1 MPSAL
6 WAVPRFVAHFA
17 SFGQVLL
24 YLPLALDIA
33 GKECMLA
40 LSLLLTVSFGFSATL
55 HLVTRNTR
63 LRPLSKMISALQP
76 FLIPVLLLLTLNLYS
91 SSPTASPTLRERLT
105 QHHSSSSSSS
115 TSPASSYLADL
126 TSTPFFHSLVS
137 LARAAPSY
145 WEKILRTSSP
155 LFTILEGLC
164 TLLCIQSVSRFT
176 LARIDDSRSPDLLKM
191 GVLIVAAVLYV
202 GSAYFLYESYGAV
215 PDTISAT
222 LIGVAVTA
230 ILFLSGISFSMHQ
243 GNVIEASL
251 QLAYA
256 VFQIFHLSS
265 RPQMYSGG
273 LLRHVF
279 KAHGANGHPPLPP
292 VLLESLEAVTRFA
305 SQTFGAA
312 VDFAM
317 AASSALP
324 FSVIVLLF
332 YRVLVLYAATRVVL
346 ALKRRTGGYED
357 NRKLSEEEPFA
368 RFMTVALAYARS
380 LLIAV
385 YTHLLLLSTSPTH
398 EQTFWRWSNVF
409 LVQLLW
415 AVEIRLGQHMDEDGT
430 GRWKTESSSADRR
443 SKFLSVWPQLADELT
458 AYLKGENMPEEA
470 VQWFK
475 RNLDHNTPGGKL
487 NRGISVVDTV
497 EILKGSELT
506 DDEYRES
513 ATLGWCIELLQAYF
527 LVADDMMDQSITRR
541 GQPCWYRVDG
551 VGNIAINDAFM
562 LEAAIYY
569 LLKKHFRQQKY
580 YVDILEL
587 FLETTF
593 QTELGQ
599 LIDLIT
605 APEDH
610 VDLSKFS
617 LEKHHLIVVYKT
629 AYYSFYLPVALAMH
643 YQGVTSPAAFKKA
656 LDILI
661 PMGEYFQ
668 VQDDYLDCYGTPE
681 QIGKIGTDILDN
693 KCSWLI
699 NTAIKIASPEQR
711 KVLDENYGVKSSESE
726 AKVKAVFVELELQRR
741 FEEYEADSYARING
755 LINEIPEQGTEEGLK
770 REVFQS
776 FLAKVYKRQK

>member
-1 MPSAL
+1 MASFL
-6 WAVPRFVAHFA
+6 FAVPRFIGHTA

-40 LSLLLTVSFGFSATL
+40 LSLLLTVSFGISATL
-55 HLVTRNTR
+55 HLITRNTR
-63 LRPLSKMISALQP
+63 LKPLSTTVAWLQP
-76 FLIPVLLLLTLNLYS
+76 FLIPVLLLVTLNLYS
-91 SSPTASPTLRERLT
+91 TSPSASQTLRDKLLHPGGT
-105 QHHSSSSSSS
+105 STSHHSPLLG
-115 TSPASSYLADL
+115 TLI
-126 TSTPFFHSLVS
+126 S

-145 WEKILRTSSP
+145 WEKVLRNSSP

-164 TLLCIQSVSRFT
+164 TLLCIQAVSRFT

-191 GVLIVAAVLYV
+191 GVLIVAAILYV
-202 GSAYFLYESYGAV
+202 GSAYFLWESYGAV
-215 PDTISAT
+215 PNTISAL
-222 LIGVAVTA
+222 LIGVAVTT
-230 ILFLSGISFSMHQ
+230 IIFLSGISFSLQ
-243 GNVIEASL
+243 KGNPIETAL
-251 QLAYA
+251 MLAYA

-265 RPQMYSGG
+265 RPQMYTGG
-273 LLRHVF
+273 LLKHVL
-279 KAHGANGHPPLPP
+279 KAPGTNGHPPLPP
-292 VLLESLEAVTRFA
+292 VVLQSLEAISSLA
-305 SQTFGAA
+305 SQTFGAG
-312 VDFAM
+312 VEFVM

-346 ALKRRTGGYED
+346 RLKRQTGGYED

-385 YTHLLLLSTSPTH
+385 YTHLLLLSTSPMS
-398 EQTFWRWSNVF
+398 EQTLWRWLSIF
-409 LVQLLW
+409 LVQALW
-415 AVEIRLGQHMDEDGT
+415 AVEIRLGQHLDEEGT
-430 GRWKTESSSADRR
+430 GRWKSESSAAKREQ
-443 SKFLSVWPQLADELT
+443 FLSVWPSLANELT
-458 AYLKGENMPEEA
+458 DYMKGENMPEEA

-475 RNLDHNTPGGKL
+475 RSLDYNTPGGKL
-487 NRGISVVDTV
+487 NRGISVCDTV
-497 EILKGSELT
+497 EILKGSPLSEE
-506 DDEYRES
+506 EYRK
-513 ATLGWCIELLQAYF
+513 AAILGWCIELLQAYF
-527 LVADDMMDQSITRR
+527 LVADDMMDASITRR
-541 GQPCWYRVDG
+541 GQPCWYRVDN

-569 LLKKHFRQQKY
+569 LLKKHFRQEKY
-580 YVDILEL
+580 YVDVLEL

-629 AYYSFYLPVALAMH
+629 AFYSFYLPVALAMH
-643 YQGVTSPAAFKKA
+643 MSGVTSPASFKAA
-656 LDILI
+656 LDILL

-693 KCSWLI
+693 KCGWLI
-699 NTAIKIASPEQR
+699 NTALKIATPEQR
-711 KVLDENYGVKSSESE
+711 KVLDDNYGQKNSECE
-726 AKVKAVFVELELQRR
+726 AKVKAVFEEMELKRR
-741 FEEYEADSYARING
+741 FEEYEADSYKRINA
-755 LINEIPEQGTEEGLK
+755 LIDQIPASGTEEGLK